1 MQVAFSHPGDE
12 EHRVLAT
19 AVWDG
24 AAVAI
29 ETDDEE
35 IGDALRRAFRST
47 PVLTKDPSYRSLGT
61 HGVVQVAPGTLE
73 WFRAAATDRAPAET
87 GLAARLIPGITE
99 GGFDPA
105 AGYRPFQ
112 QQLER
117 LDAATRQGR

>member
-1 MQVAFSHPGDE
+1 MQAAFSRPDDE

-19 AVWDG
+19 VVWDG
-24 AAVAI
+24 AVVTV
-29 ETDDEE
+29 ESDDRE
-35 IGDALRRAFRST
+35 IGEALRRAFRST
-47 PVLTKDPSYRSLGT
+47 PVLTDDASYRSVGT

-87 GLAARLIPGITE
+87 GLAARLIPGIAE

-105 AGYRPFQ
+105 AGYRPFE

-117 LDAATRQGR
+117 LDAATRQRP